1 MAPKVKESALPSG
14 APNKIREEPTSGIN
28 ELPDDAALPA
38 LAAIRSCGLAGAMPT
53 LGLGDCSVQL
63 LMRRYHSG
71 RRAAVEARAG
81 PHHFA
86 LKLYAEDP
94 SAEAAVHEALAAAG
108 LAGDS
113 GVRVPPL
120 IAWDRRLRV
129 LVIGWLDGPSVADL
143 IKSGQGEHA
152 GELAAH
158 WFHRAASV
166 EVKLGPPLGAA
177 RMLERARKWA
187 AVVVAADPALESA
200 ATTAVTMLARTQP
213 EERAPRLV
221 NGGLYADHVVDLGDG
236 PGVID
241 WGRFGQGPAELDAG
255 IFLATTW
262 RVGFRD
268 ESAAAEAARAER
280 AFLGRTAGF
289 LDQRARAWHQAA
301 ELLRFAKRVDGRT
314 GTWPAGAR
322 LTLLR
327 EAARLAETAK

>member
-1 MAPKVKESALPSG
+1 MKQPALPSG
-14 APNKIREEPTSGIN
+14 APNKIQQEPTSGTTA
-28 ELPDDAALPA
+28 LPEDAALPA
-38 LAAIRSCGLAGAMPT
+38 LAAIRSRGLAGVMPT

-71 RRAAVEARAG
+71 RRAAIEARAG

-120 IAWDRRLRV
+120 IALDRRLC
-129 LVIGWLDGPSVADL
+129 LMVIGWLDGPSVTHL
-143 IKSGQGEHA
+143 IKSGQGERA
-152 GELAAH
+152 GQLAAL
-158 WFHRAASV
+158 WFRRSASL
-166 EVKLGPPLGAA
+166 EVRLGPPLDAA
-177 RMLERARKWA
+177 PRLERARRRA
-187 AVVVAADPALESA
+187 ADVVAADPALETA

-221 NGGLYADHVVDLGDG
+221 NGGLYADHVIDLGDG

-268 ESAAAEAARAER
+268 ESAAAEAARAEQ
-280 AFLGRTAGF
+280 AFLAGTAGL

-301 ELLRFAKRVDGRT
+301 ELLRYVKRVDDRS